1 MQLEWNTAFSGK
13 QISFVLQNKIFFNG
27 RFFKNC
33 EPLFCIRLYS
43 FRNIS
48 HVSTTVIRQIVPLK
62 HPLTSTKIVM
72 RSKTHQQTQI
82 MAWWTDNVDIHYIR
96 PGIHALR
103 NPSRGEQLRKL
114 VLGISGVLF
123 HHLALALL
131 VAYLCEDVAHLDRRL
146 RTTEAS
152 WTFSKHCKS
161 YQNHAKLMTSARKT
175 STTNLSTTQGVIV
188 T

>member
-72 RSKTHQQTQI
+72 HCKTHQQTQI
-82 MAWWTDNVDIHYIR
+82 IAWWSYNVNVYLIR

-123 HHLALALL
+123 HLALALL

-152 WTFSKHCKS
+152 RALSKHCKS

-175 STTNLSTTQGVIV
+175 STTNLSITYI
-188 T
+188 